1 MKLINQFNG
10 FNSFVFVLL
19 YFITEPV
26 DKLWSN
32 DCNKTIVLTRE
43 NPRASIWSPGFPRQY
58 PDNTNCL
65 TIITAPEGYRLIL
78 DFEELVIENEQS

>member
-1 MKLINQFNG
+1 MG
-10 FNSFVFVLL
+10 FIRFYTF
-19 YFITEPV
+19 YFIFLFYITEPV
-26 DKLWSN
+26 DKLWSS
-32 DCNKTIVLTRE
+32 DCNKTIALTRE

-65 TIITAPEGYRLIL
+65 TIITVPEGYRLIL